1 MRFNRLEMARMKIK
15 TSSVT
20 PHKALTTIITRVCI
34 PQRITPHT
42 HNPQRRRLYRS
53 AGIFQSI
60 EENPCCFWD

>member
-34 PQRITPHT
+34 PAEDNTPH
-42 HNPQRRRLYRS
+42 S
-53 AGIFQSI
+53 
-60 EENPCCFWD
+60 